1 MRRDAHRLRIAVVPQ
16 MRIIYIPSPIRHG
29 RPDHHEMPDVEVH
42 RGEPLGAL
50 LRELNA
56 PRERRTRFNG
66 RAAFLGITIGL
77 HAVVAIALVRIQI
90 TQRFQEQPPPIEASL
105 LEAPT
110 DSEPPPPAV
119 TPPPMNIV
127 YSLPTPQEITIETET
142 ISEMPGT
149 AITSSG
155 PVTSVAPPMVESVE
169 YVRAEPPALRRNR
182 SASANTA
189 RSCCACWSMHKAARR
204 RSRSSAPAD
213 SSAWTRRLARPWR
226 NSCSVLTK

>member
-1 MRRDAHRLRIAVVPQ
+1 MAVQ
-16 MRIIYIPSPIRHG
+16 IIN
-29 RPDHHEMPDVEVH
+29 EMPDVEVH
-42 RGEPLGAL
+42 RGEPLGEL

-155 PVTSVAPPMVESVE
+155 PVTTVAPPMVESVE
-169 YVRAEPPALRRNR
+169 YVRAEPPVYPKESQRKREHGTVVLRVLVDALGRPAQVQVER
-182 SASANTA
+182 SSGFERLDT
-189 RSCCACWSMHKAARR
+189 AAREAVAKFLFRPYEVNGVAQPAQVLIPIGFDR
-204 RSRSSAPAD
+204 RAS
-213 SSAWTRRLARPWR
+213 
-226 NSCSVLTK
+226 